1 MSMDDTSI
9 TRMRILAIADLERAE
24 YEHNQAYDIR
34 TKIDA
39 LNAINNALYQ
49 IDLYTLT
56 EEG

>member
-34 TKIDA
+34 TKID
-39 LNAINNALYQ
+39 
-49 IDLYTLT
+49 LYTLT